1 MSSIEGA
8 PPEAA
13 APEAEEPKSL
23 RRSRSN
29 RWLAG
34 VCGGLADYFGLN
46 AAVYRVLFV
55 ALAFAGGTGILLYV
69 AAALVMPAEDRDDS
83 VLAEALRNNR
93 DRPWLVIGMALL
105 GLFLIF
111 ALSGPGPDGPGPFV
125 WPGALVFW
133 LLVGGAIVLTVRA
146 FRRGRR
152 GVLGVLAII
161 AVVLAL
167 AVGAAFAAAH
177 RHGGFG
183 ERVERPLAASELERE
198 YRLGFGDLELDLR
211 EVTLPPGETRVSATI
226 GIGEL
231 TVILPRDV
239 PVSVTAEAKWGHASV
254 FGLDGDRHTVV
265 DPGFDDAETRL
276 VLEARVRGPGE
287 LTIHR

>member
-1 MSSIEGA
+1 MTSVEGA
-8 PPEAA
+8 PPEGT
-13 APEAEEPKSL
+13 APEGDERKSL

-46 AAVYRVLFV
+46 PAVYRVLFV
-55 ALAFAGGTGILLYV
+55 ALSFAGGTGILLYV
-69 AAALVMPAEDRDDS
+69 AAALVMPAEDRDES
-83 VLAEALRNNR
+83 VLAETLRSNR

-105 GLFLIF
+105 ALFLIF
-111 ALSGPGPDGPGPFV
+111 ALSGPGPDGHGPFFF

-133 LLVGGAIVLTVRA
+133 LLVAGAIVLAVRA
-146 FRRGRR
+146 SRR
-152 GVLGVLAII
+152 GVLAVLAIL
-161 AVVLAL
+161 AVALAL
-167 AVGAAFAAAH
+167 AVAGTFAVAH

-183 ERVERPLAASELERE
+183 ERVERPQVASDLERE
-198 YRLGFGDLELDLR
+198 YRLGFGALELDLR
-211 EVTLPPGETRVSATI
+211 DVTLPRGETRVSASV
-226 GIGEL
+226 GVGEL

-239 PVSVTAEAKWGHASV
+239 PVSVTADAKWGEASV
-254 FGLDGDRHTVV
+254 FGLDRDRHAAV